1 MEAHLEQ
8 VLNETPELDSE
19 LLDDRTKVLGVLAA
33 DNDGMCLMA
42 KGEID
47 KGLVSLAT
55 ALSSVAATLE
65 EDAEELPTIVIDTEE
80 TRVND
85 FEFLPSL
92 RRQML
97 IKKETDVS
105 VVIVKKV

>member
-1 MEAHLEQ
+1 
-8 VLNETPELDSE
+8 
-19 LLDDRTKVLGVLAA
+19 
-33 DNDGMCLMA
+33 MA

-80 TRVND
+80 T
-85 FEFLPSL
+85 
-92 RRQML
+92 QML

>member
-1 MEAHLEQ
+1 MYLNEYIICVMEAHLEQ

-55 ALSSVAATLE
+55 ALSSIASNLE
-65 EDAEELPTIVIDTEE
+65 VEAEELPTIVIDTEE
-80 TRVND
+80 T
-85 FEFLPSL
+85 
-92 RRQML
+92 QML
-97 IKKETDVS
+97 IKKEADVS
-105 VVIVKKV
+105 VIIVKKV

>member
-55 ALSSVAATLE
+55 ALSSVAASL

-80 TRVND
+80 T
-85 FEFLPSL
+85 
-92 RRQML
+92 QML
-97 IKKETDVS
+97 IKKEADVS

>member
-1 MEAHLEQ
+1 M
-8 VLNETPELDSE
+8 DSE

-33 DNDGMCLMA
+33 DNDGLCLMGNCNFIFIKGGINHYIKCGPHVLKKNKINLIIFILA

-55 ALSSVAATLE
+55 ALSSIAANLE

-80 TRVND
+80 T
-85 FEFLPSL
+85 
-92 RRQML
+92 
-97 IKKETDVS
+97 
-105 VVIVKKV
+105 

>member
-47 KGLVSLAT
+47 KGLVALAT
-55 ALSSVAATLE
+55 ALSSIASSLE
-65 EDAEELPTIVIDTEE
+65 EDAEELPTIIIDTEE
-80 TRVND
+80 T
-85 FEFLPSL
+85 
-92 RRQML
+92 QML
-97 IKKETDVS
+97 IKKESDVS

>member
-1 MEAHLEQ
+1 MQQLFR
-8 VLNETPELDSE
+8 PELDSE

-47 KGLVSLAT
+47 KGLVALAT
-55 ALSSVAATLE
+55 ALSSIASSLE
-65 EDAEELPTIVIDTEE
+65 EDAEELPTIIIDTEE
-80 TRVND
+80 T
-85 FEFLPSL
+85 
-92 RRQML
+92 QML
-97 IKKETDVS
+97 IKKESDVS